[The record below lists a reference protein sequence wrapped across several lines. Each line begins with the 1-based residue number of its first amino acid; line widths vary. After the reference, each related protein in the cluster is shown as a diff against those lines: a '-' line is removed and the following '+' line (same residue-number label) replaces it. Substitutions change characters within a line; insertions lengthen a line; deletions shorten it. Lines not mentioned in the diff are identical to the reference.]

1 MIRAALLQQQLLCR
15 KLSTARRAGLAEWGP
30 SVQSHSTTSVQEP
43 CGGTALRCD
52 PEMLFDFATLN
63 SSSDSGG
70 LVVFEC
76 VMLNRKGH
84 QTVALSFLSSFLAL
98 ANGDRLTEVE

>member
-1 MIRAALLQQQLLCR
+1 
-15 KLSTARRAGLAEWGP
+15 
-30 SVQSHSTTSVQEP
+30 
-43 CGGTALRCD
+43 
-52 PEMLFDFATLN
+52 MLFDFATLN

-70 LVVFEC
+70 LVIFEC